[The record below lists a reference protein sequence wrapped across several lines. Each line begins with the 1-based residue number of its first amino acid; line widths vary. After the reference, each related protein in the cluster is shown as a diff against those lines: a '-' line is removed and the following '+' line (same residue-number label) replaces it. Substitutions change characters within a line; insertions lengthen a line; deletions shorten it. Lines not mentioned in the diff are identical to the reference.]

1 MSKMDDNEKINLF
14 ISYAHNDK
22 YEHAGKESPYFEE
35 LEKFINKGQQLKNII
50 DIWTDAEIPLGSNWD
65 DKIKQNLDKADIVIL
80 VISQAFLNSDY
91 IKTELNRAF
100 EKEKNGTC
108 VVIPLFFERC
118 DLTEYDFLKNQGH
131 PLNDR
136 FIKEIGEAERPA
148 EFTDFQKKIKNTANE
163 ILLKKKER
171 NNKSI
176 RSKEPLAKLQ
186 ASSTFD
192 SLINQDIL
200 QNTKLVESNDNIYA
214 VLVANHTFSKLMG
227 KDIPCVQ
234 ANLKELESTFKTDL
248 NFKNVFPI
256 DNKDSSDIRKELER
270 IIKKCPIESTLLLY
284 YSGHGLIDSNS
295 FYLASEDTELDYDDN
310 NKLLKSS
317 AVSAQNVKELLGECK
332 AKHKV
337 LIFDCCYSSAFLNNS
352 LSVDDNM
359 YIKQNFEIKDT
370 YYLFSSVETEV
381 ALYPVNQ
388 PDRPTYFTEALLKAL
403 KTGVAPN
410 YEYCSLEQIFELTK
424 DELEKIKDPSGIPV
438 PHAIKP
444 DSGPLE
450 EIRICSNP
458 KYVRRSAEK
467 ELTTN
472 FESLTND
479 GIILWANSRRVDPN
493 IEKALKTLIR
503 RHENGIKLIIIETD
517 DNENRD
523 IGVLKK
529 MIQFL
534 EMALENKND
543 LDTYTIA
550 LRKYAKKLSE
560 LSNLQD
566 QENNTSE
573 NRGASQNENTSR
585 SDNMLLEPGNLKAET
600 ENNKSAFEIKNNQD
614 DKGRNQAQFTIK

>member
-1 MSKMDDNEKINLF
+1 MDDNEKINLF

-35 LEKFINKGQQLKNII
+35 LEKFINKGDQLKKII
-50 DIWTDAEIPLGSNWD
+50 DTWTDAEIPLGSNWD

-91 IKTELNRAF
+91 IKTELSIAF
-100 EKEKNGTC
+100 KKENEGNC
-108 VVIPLFFERC
+108 VIIPLFFERC
-118 DLTEYDFLKNQGH
+118 DLTEYDFLKKQGY
-131 PLNDR
+131 PSQDK
-136 FIKEIGEAERPA
+136 FIKEIGETERPG
-148 EFTDFQKKIKNTANE
+148 EFTIFQKKIKSTALE
-163 ILLKKKER
+163 ILSKKKER
-171 NNKSI
+171 NTRSI
-176 RSKEPLAKLQ
+176 RSNEPAATLQ
-186 ASSTFD
+186 ANSTLE
-192 SLINQDIL
+192 SLKSQDIV
-200 QNTKLVESNDNIYA
+200 QNSKLVESNDNIYA
-214 VLVANHTFSKLMG
+214 VLIANYKFSKLMG
-227 KDIPCVQ
+227 KDIPSVQ
-234 ANLKELESTFKTDL
+234 TNLKELENTFKTEL
-248 NFKNVFPI
+248 IFKNVFSI

-295 FYLASEDTELDYDDN
+295 FYLASEDTELDSDDN

-317 AVSAQNVKELLGECK
+317 AVSAQNVKELLVECK

-370 YYLFSSVETEV
+370 YYLFSSVETKV
-381 ALYPVNQ
+381 ALYPVNE

-467 ELTTN
+467 ELSTD

-479 GIILWANSRRVDPN
+479 GIFLWANSRRMDPN
-493 IEKALKTLIR
+493 IEKALKTLVR
-503 RHENGIKLIIIETD
+503 RHQNGIKLIIIETD
-517 DNENRD
+517 DNDSKD

-566 QENNTSE
+566 LENSTPE
-573 NRGASQNENTSR
+573 NKSALQNENTSR
-585 SDNMLLEPGNLKAET
+585 SDSMILEPKNLKAET

>member
-1 MSKMDDNEKINLF
+1 MDDNEKINLF

-35 LEKFINKGQQLKNII
+35 LEKFINKGDQLKKII
-50 DIWTDAEIPLGSNWD
+50 DTWTDAEIPLGSNWD

-91 IKTELNRAF
+91 IKTELSIAF
-100 EKEKNGTC
+100 KKENEGNC
-108 VVIPLFFERC
+108 VIIPLFFERC
-118 DLTEYDFLKNQGH
+118 DLTEYDFLKKQGY
-131 PLNDR
+131 PSQDK
-136 FIKEIGEAERPA
+136 FIKEIGETERPG
-148 EFTDFQKKIKNTANE
+148 EFTIFQKKIKSTALE
-163 ILLKKKER
+163 ILSKKKER
-171 NNKSI
+171 NTRSI
-176 RSKEPLAKLQ
+176 RSNEPAATLQ
-186 ASSTFD
+186 ANSTLE
-192 SLINQDIL
+192 SLKSQDIV
-200 QNTKLVESNDNIYA
+200 QNSKLVESNDNIYA
-214 VLVANHTFSKLMG
+214 VLIANYKFSKLMG
-227 KDIPCVQ
+227 KDIPSVQ
-234 ANLKELESTFKTDL
+234 TNLKELENTFKTEL
-248 NFKNVFPI
+248 IFKNVFSI

-317 AVSAQNVKELLGECK
+317 AVSAQNVKELLVECK

-370 YYLFSSVETEV
+370 YYLFSSVETKV
-381 ALYPVNQ
+381 ALYPVNE

-467 ELTTN
+467 ELSTD

-479 GIILWANSRRVDPN
+479 GIFLWANSRRMDPN
-493 IEKALKTLIR
+493 IEKALKTLVR
-503 RHENGIKLIIIETD
+503 RHQNGIKLIIIETD
-517 DNENRD
+517 DNDSKD

-566 QENNTSE
+566 LENSTPE
-573 NRGASQNENTSR
+573 NKSALQNENTSR
-585 SDNMLLEPGNLKAET
+585 SDSMILEPKNLKAET